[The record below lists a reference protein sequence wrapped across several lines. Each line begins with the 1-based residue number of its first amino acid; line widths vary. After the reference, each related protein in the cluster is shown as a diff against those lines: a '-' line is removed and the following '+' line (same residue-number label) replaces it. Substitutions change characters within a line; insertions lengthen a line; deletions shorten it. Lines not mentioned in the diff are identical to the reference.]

1 MRSFGETTV
10 LAGVDVVLEPGGVFG
25 LLGPNGAGKTT
36 TVRILTGLLHP
47 YRVGCLRVRGE
58 DLTAGMDAVRP
69 HIGVQTDTALYD
81 GLTGLENLTFF
92 GRLYGMVAAHPTS
105 AARAPCWSGSGY
117 GASAR
122 EVRIP
127 SGHPAASLLGPGRV
141 VRGDVSG
148 KGARPPMVS
157 PARPTRYTFTCRPL
171 TAR

>member
-47 YRVGCLRVRGE
+47 YRVGCPRVRGE

-92 GRLYGMVAAHPTS
+92 GRLYGMDAAHPTS
-105 AARAPCWSGSGY
+105 AARAPCWRQDRPGTRSP
-117 GASAR
+117 A
-122 EVRIP
+122 
-127 SGHPAASLLGPGRV
+127 GHSPPGRPPLPAS
-141 VRGDVSG
+141 RGPQQS
-148 KGARPPMVS
+148 PPS
-157 PARPTRYTFTCRPL
+157 SRRAP
-171 TAR
+171 